1 MKKVKIGSVGL
12 GRLGYEHACNIANLV
27 PGAELTALCDVD
39 EKRVKEVAAE
49 LGVPYTYTDVA
60 EMVKNPELDA
70 IVIVSPSMYHADH
83 IKLALDA
90 GKHVF
95 CDKPLDTTIE
105 KCKQA
110 EKAVEAHPDKVFM
123 LGFMRRFDDSY
134 AEAKQRIDNGDIG
147 KVVLV
152 RSYTQDPRTT
162 IEGTLKFAP
171 HSGGQFLDMCV
182 HDIDLIRWFTGSNI
196 KKVWGIGGVFEF
208 DLYRELNDADNA
220 AATVQCENGAMGFM
234 FTNRTHGAGCNVETE
249 IIGTHGRTVTTLK
262 ATGQDRFHNYFFPFT
277 EGFDYAAAN
286 DFDSVRHKADE
297 MTCAVM
303 MELVQ
308 GEGGVLPLEPDFVK
322 QVEAFCRERDILL
335 IIDEVQTGIG
345 RTGSLFCFQQ
355 YGIRPDVVTMAKGL
369 GGGVPIGA
377 VLAAESCSNVLTPGT
392 HATTFGGT
400 PLVCAAANAVL
411 DTVGDGQFLAQV
423 KEKGEYLKSGIL
435 SIGSPNILGVRGM
448 GLMLGIIVE
457 DGKHAAYANKL
468 IEKGVL
474 ALTAGKNAV
483 RLLPPLTISREEMD
497 EALTIMKEVF

>member
-1 MKKVKIGSVGL
+1 MTYQELKAEENKYVMNTYGRFPIALDHGEGATLWDIEGKKYIDLASGIGVNCM
-12 GRLGYEHACNIANLV
+12 GYNNPAIVDAITNQAHKLTHVSNLFTTEPMVQVAKKLVEKTHLNGKVFFANS
-27 PGAELTALCDVD
+27 GAEAN
-39 EKRVKEVAAE
+39 EGA
-49 LGVPYTYTDVA
+49 
-60 EMVKNPELDA
+60 
-70 IVIVSPSMYHADH
+70 
-83 IKLALDA
+83 IKLAR
-90 GKHVF
+90 KYSF
-95 CDKPLDTTIE
+95 DKYGEGRYKIVT
-105 KCKQA
+105 
-110 EKAVEAHPDKVFM
+110 
-123 LGFMRRFDDSY
+123 
-134 AEAKQRIDNGDIG
+134 
-147 KVVLV
+147 LV
-152 RSYTQDPRTT
+152 NS
-162 IEGTLKFAP
+162 F
-171 HSGGQFLDMCV
+171 
-182 HDIDLIRWFTGSNI
+182 
-196 KKVWGIGGVFEF
+196 
-208 DLYRELNDADNA
+208 
-220 AATVQCENGAMGFM
+220 
-234 FTNRTHGAGCNVETE
+234 
-249 IIGTHGRTVTTLK
+249 HGRTVTTLK

-308 GEGGVLPLEPDFVK
+308 GEGGVLPLEKEFVQ

-411 DTVGDGQFLAQV
+411 DTVGNGQFLAQV
-423 KEKGEYLKSGIL
+423 KEKGEYLKNGIL

>member
-1 MKKVKIGSVGL
+1 MTYQELKAEENKYVMNTYGRFPIALDHGEGATLWDIEGKKYIDLASGIGVNCM
-12 GRLGYEHACNIANLV
+12 GYNNPAIVDAITNQAHKLTHVSNLFTTEPMVQVAKKLVEKTHLNGKVFFANS
-27 PGAELTALCDVD
+27 GAEAN
-39 EKRVKEVAAE
+39 EGA
-49 LGVPYTYTDVA
+49 
-60 EMVKNPELDA
+60 
-70 IVIVSPSMYHADH
+70 
-83 IKLALDA
+83 IKLAR
-90 GKHVF
+90 KYSF
-95 CDKPLDTTIE
+95 DKYGEGRYKIVT
-105 KCKQA
+105 
-110 EKAVEAHPDKVFM
+110 
-123 LGFMRRFDDSY
+123 
-134 AEAKQRIDNGDIG
+134 
-147 KVVLV
+147 LV
-152 RSYTQDPRTT
+152 NS
-162 IEGTLKFAP
+162 F
-171 HSGGQFLDMCV
+171 
-182 HDIDLIRWFTGSNI
+182 
-196 KKVWGIGGVFEF
+196 
-208 DLYRELNDADNA
+208 
-220 AATVQCENGAMGFM
+220 
-234 FTNRTHGAGCNVETE
+234 
-249 IIGTHGRTVTTLK
+249 HGRTVTTLK

-308 GEGGVLPLEPDFVK
+308 GEGGVLPLDKEFVH

-483 RLLPPLTISREEMD
+483 RLLPPLTISKEEMD

>member
-1 MKKVKIGSVGL
+1 MTYQELKAEENKYVMNTYGRFPIALDHGEGATLWDIEGKKYIDLASGIGVNCM
-12 GRLGYEHACNIANLV
+12 GYNNPAIVDAITNQAHKLTHVSNLFTTEPMVQVAKKLVEKTHLNGKVFFANS
-27 PGAELTALCDVD
+27 GAEAN
-39 EKRVKEVAAE
+39 EGA
-49 LGVPYTYTDVA
+49 
-60 EMVKNPELDA
+60 
-70 IVIVSPSMYHADH
+70 
-83 IKLALDA
+83 IKLAR
-90 GKHVF
+90 KYSF
-95 CDKPLDTTIE
+95 DKYGEGRYKIVT
-105 KCKQA
+105 
-110 EKAVEAHPDKVFM
+110 
-123 LGFMRRFDDSY
+123 
-134 AEAKQRIDNGDIG
+134 
-147 KVVLV
+147 LV
-152 RSYTQDPRTT
+152 NS
-162 IEGTLKFAP
+162 F
-171 HSGGQFLDMCV
+171 
-182 HDIDLIRWFTGSNI
+182 
-196 KKVWGIGGVFEF
+196 
-208 DLYRELNDADNA
+208 
-220 AATVQCENGAMGFM
+220 
-234 FTNRTHGAGCNVETE
+234 
-249 IIGTHGRTVTTLK
+249 HGRTVTTLK

-308 GEGGVLPLEPDFVK
+308 GEGGVLPLEKEFVQ
-322 QVEAFCRERDILL
+322 QVEAFCRERDVLL